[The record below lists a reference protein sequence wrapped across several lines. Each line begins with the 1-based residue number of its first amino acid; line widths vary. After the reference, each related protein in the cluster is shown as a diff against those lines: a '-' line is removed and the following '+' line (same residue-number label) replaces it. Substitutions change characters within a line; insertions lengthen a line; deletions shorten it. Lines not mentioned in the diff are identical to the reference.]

1 MPLRPLLLS
10 VGALVCALLA
20 ASASAQ
26 TDRPI
31 RPLPLVAGQP
41 DTVLVADFVVT
52 DAPVTF
58 ASTSEVEAAYD
69 PAAGT
74 VVLTPRADFEG
85 LTLVPFTVGGD
96 TLALPVRAI
105 VLAERTFRFDPEG
118 EVTSV
123 HLIGQFNDW
132 SRTRDPMLDPDG
144 DGVYEAT
151 VAVEPGR
158 YEYKFYT
165 LAPDG
170 TPGEPLDPSNPE
182 TVPNGLGG
190 TNNVLV
196 VPPRFDETVALHVR
210 GFGDRSD
217 ARLTPRNPHV
227 GTAEFAYERGGRPK
241 EPREEEAIV
250 LLNNRPLAP
259 DRVSIV
265 ANRIAVRVLP
275 GDTGV
280 LRVAVSE
287 DDGLATRFASV
298 ELKDGALADDFAW
311 RDAVIY
317 QILVDR
323 WRDGDPSNSR
333 PVPGDSIAAR
343 ANYHGG
349 DLAGILQQ
357 LRAGYLDSLGVNTLW
372 LSPVIENTDRAH
384 REYPPPHRTY
394 TGYHGYW
401 PTHPERVEERFGDMA
416 LLQTVVREAQA
427 RGIRV
432 LLDFVA
438 NHTHEDHPFFREH
451 RDWFG
456 TLDLPDGRKN
466 LRLWDE
472 QRLTT
477 WFEPYL
483 PSFDF
488 SNHEALE
495 AMTDNAVWWIET
507 SGADGFRHDAV
518 KHIPNRF
525 WRTLTQKLRAV
536 DAKRVARGEAPLYQI
551 GETFGSYDLIASYV
565 TPGQLDAQFNFNL
578 YDTAKYVFLDPEA
591 DFAVLDAEMQRTL
604 DVYGPDHVMGNLMD
618 SHDKARF
625 LAYADGDIARD
636 APDDKEVGWL
646 TDIRVDD
653 PASYRLAE
661 LYLAY
666 LLTTP
671 GVPTIYYG
679 DEIGMTGANDP
690 DNRRPMRWGD
700 DVTPDEQALRE
711 RVSQLVRLRRDRSA
725 LRRGGFHTLHAE
737 GDVWVYARAGADGR
751 TLVALNKGDT
761 PATLT
766 LDVPEAITPLAAAP
780 SYECDAAHDALTGEA
795 VALEWERWW
804 SDWREPSRLTLTVPA
819 TGYRIVD
826 FDMSLPKYCGD
837 G

>member
-1 MPLRPLLLS
+1 MPLRTLLS
-10 VGALVCALLA
+10 FGALVCALLA
-20 ASASAQ
+20 PSAAAQ
-26 TDRPI
+26 PDRPI
-31 RPLPLVAGQP
+31 RPLSLVAGQP
-41 DTVLVADFVVT
+41 DTVLVADFVVSN
-52 DAPVTF
+52 APVAFT
-58 ASTSEVEAAYD
+58 STPEVEAAYD
-69 PAAGT
+69 PESGT
-74 VVLTPRADFEG
+74 AVLTSRADFEG
-85 LTLVPFTVGGD
+85 LTLVPFTVGSD
-96 TLALPVRAI
+96 TLALPVRSI

-118 EVTSV
+118 EVASV

-132 SRTRDPMLDPDG
+132 SRTRDAMLDPDG
-144 DGVYEAT
+144 DGVYETT
-151 VAVEPGR
+151 VAVESGR

-196 VPPRFDETVALHVR
+196 VPPRFDETAAPHIV
-210 GFGDRSD
+210 GSD
-217 ARLTPRNPHV
+217 AGAVT
-227 GTAEFAYERGGRPK
+227 FAYERGRKPA
-241 EPREEEAIV
+241 EPQPGDVIA
-250 LLNNRPLAP
+250 LLGNRPLFGERIAVTG
-259 DRVSIV
+259 D
-265 ANRIAVRVLP
+265 RIAVRVEP

-298 ELKDGALADDFAW
+298 TLEDGQPADDFAW

-357 LRAGYLDSLGVNTLW
+357 LRAGYLDRLGVNTLW

-416 LLQTVVREAQA
+416 LLRTLIEEAQA

-456 TLDLPDGRKN
+456 TLDLPDRRKN

-488 SNHEALE
+488 GNDAALE

-525 WRTLTQKLRAV
+525 WRTLTRKLRAV

-551 GETFGSYDLIASYV
+551 GETFGSYDLTASYV

-578 YDTAKYVFLDPEA
+578 YDTAKYVFLDPAA

-625 LAYADGDIARD
+625 LAYADGDLDRD

-700 DVTPDEQALRE
+700 DVTPDERALLE
-711 RVSQLVRLRRDRSA
+711 RVTALVRLRRDRSA

-737 GDVWVYARAGADGR
+737 GDVWAYLRAGADGR
-751 TLVALNKGDT
+751 TLIALNKGGESETVT
-761 PATLT
+761 PDL
-766 LDVPEAITPLAAAP
+766 PAALAP
-780 SYECDAAHDALTGEA
+780 SIATDALTGKDVPVRA
-795 VALEWERWW
+795 GRIA
-804 SDWREPSRLTLTVPA
+804 LTVPA
-819 TGYRIVD
+819 VGYRIVD
-826 FDMSLPKYCGD
+826 LDAATD
-837 G
+837 